1 MDKLQ
6 TIEVKGQRVLTTKQI
21 AKAYETEDIKIQQ
34 NFINNR
40 RRFIEGKHYILL
52 TGEELKQF
60 KNRFENFEVV
70 SKRTC
75 KLYLWTEKG
84 ALLHAKSLNTD
95 KAWEVYDYLVDFYFR
110 ANQTRQQACET
121 RSPNGREVVDIPA
134 NETAQKGL
142 QEVRRQIAGMECM
155 LQMYN
160 RYQSMEEYQ
169 KVVGMM
175 QEFNRAL
182 YRNISDLYERRPV
195 LIEMVF

>member
-21 AKAYETEDIKIQQ
+21 AEAYGTTRKIISH
-34 NFINNR
+34 NFLYNR
-40 RRFIEGKHYILL
+40 EKYIAGKHYIELS
-52 TGEELKQF
+52 GEELKDF
-60 KNRFENFEVV
+60 KNCLEFQDS
-70 SKRTC
+70 SKYAHT
-75 KLYLWTEKG
+75 LYLWTEKG

-110 ANQTRQQACET
+110 ANQTRQQACES
-121 RSPNGREVVDIPA
+121 RRPNGREVVDIPV

-142 QEVRRQIAGMECM
+142 QEVRKQMAGMECM

-195 LIEMVF
+195 LIEKVF